1 MRIFHSRHLKNGDIV
16 DDFVHTFIPHV
27 AWLCAEKAAPQN
39 LTLTRTRTR
48 TLTRTLTLTLP

>member
-1 MRIFHSRHLKNGDIV
+1 MRIFHSHHLKNGDIV

-39 LTLTRTRTR
+39 AGLSSEVSAANLN
-48 TLTRTLTLTLP
+48 PSSYHP